1 MSGIVYDEERPFV
14 PVVNDRLRT
23 VLTNHTGQSDA
34 HLSFPYLGILGEPML
49 NQYMAFDRPKTDNFG
64 AAGFIYKNATASQAN
79 RSWIEFQRDS
89 SNNLIV
95 SASSQMTWMLKYPCP
110 AGGQGYPKW

>member
-23 VLTNHTGQSDA
+23 VLTNHSGQSDA

-49 NQYMAFDRPKTDNFG
+49 EQYFLAEWLDSGEFERTISRMRNQKA
-64 AAGFIYKNATASQAN
+64 
-79 RSWIEFQRDS
+79 
-89 SNNLIV
+89 L
-95 SASSQMTWMLKYPCP
+95 
-110 AGGQGYPKW
+110 

>member
-1 MSGIVYDEERPFV
+1 MSGIVYDDERPFA

-23 VLTNHTGQSDA
+23 VLTNHNGQSDA

-49 NQYMAFDRPKTDNFG
+49 KQYIAFDRPVTDNFG
-64 AAGFIYKNATASQAN
+64 AAGVIYKKSTASQAN

-89 SNNLIV
+89 LRV
-95 SASSQMTWMLKYPCP
+95 GRGFRPRMQMLSFHLL
-110 AGGQGYPKW
+110 G